1 VYVFWNVSIISYVF
15 YWYTRDTD
23 GRGKPASY
31 LLVAMGPFTG
41 LGNGGNVYPWYLI
54 VMGLNYF

>member
-15 YWYTRDTD
+15 YLYTRNTD

-31 LLVAMGPFTG
+31 LLVAMGH
-41 LGNGGNVYPWYLI
+41 LLDW
-54 VMGLNYF
+54 VMGEMFTRGI